1 MTNPMIPAQAV
12 VAAAKQLAA
21 DDGYPDEW
29 SRYRSSVKSALEA
42 AAPYIREGDGENR
55 PGWDDRKILAG
66 IWQEHATLPVEGL
79 SEGVYEALI
88 EVAAWG
94 YQRRMDEEL

>member
-1 MTNPMIPAQAV
+1 MTIPKEAV
-12 VAAAKQLAA
+12 DAAAEAMSGVDTFDLRALAT
-21 DDGYPDEW
+21 DI
-29 SRYRSSVKSALEA
+29 LEA
-42 AAPYIREGDGENR
+42 AAPHMLAGDGENR
-55 PGWDDRKILAG
+55 PGWDDRKTLAG
-66 IWQEHATLPVEGL
+66 IWQGHAMLPVEGL